1 MKAFF
6 YGMVLICLVNV
17 AQATGP
23 RVTSSLL
30 TPPVNELFALD
41 LPAVLSADLA
51 DSGIAAAIITAAFK
65 AENVESTIT
74 PLPLQTMVVYYLT
87 QENALG
93 IVGHDLGLSAAE
105 LKNTIVVPI
114 LNLKES
120 YVYYRPKHDKLAW
133 TGKLEDFKT
142 LSIGVNK
149 GEDITPY
156 KKLGI
161 HVEQDRLETRIKA
174 LMDGEIDVLREADL
188 TLDAVL
194 AKNFNAQKNDF
205 IRLEPSDGNALVSV
219 LFNKKH
225 SQGAALAK
233 QFQQGLSKLLANG
246 QYDEILK
253 THSGN
258 VTTEQYFLPLKK

>member
-6 YGMVLICLVNV
+6 YGMVLLCLANT

-30 TPPVNELFALD
+30 APPVNEIFALD
-41 LPAVLSADLA
+41 FPAVLSSDLA
-51 DSGIAAAIITAAFK
+51 DGGLAAAIITAAFK

-93 IVGHDLGLSAAE
+93 IAGYGLGLSEAD
-105 LKNTIVVPI
+105 LKNLIVVPV
-114 LNLKES
+114 LSLKES

-133 TGKLEDFKT
+133 TGKLADLKT
-142 LSIGVNK
+142 LNIGINK

-156 KKLGI
+156 QKEKI
-161 HVEQDRLETRIKA
+161 HVEQDRLDTRIKA
-174 LMDGEIDVLREADL
+174 LMAGKIDVLREADL
-188 TLDAVL
+188 TLDTVL
-194 AKNFNAQKNDF
+194 AKSFNEQKNDF
-205 IRLEPSDGNALVSV
+205 IRLEPSAGNAIISV
-219 LFNKKH
+219 VFNKKH
-225 SQGAALAK
+225 PQGEALAK
-233 QFQQGLSKLLANG
+233 QFQQGLTKLLANG

-253 THSGN
+253 AHSGN
-258 VTTEQYFLPLKK
+258 VATEQYFLPLKK